1 MKKVSKTT
9 QAFFDYSYNGDGK
22 YYTTSHSGRNYT
34 NTLFQTFRNKNAD
47 CIEVLEY
54 GNDAPRGGKTGD
66 FVIVKFTEKFFEK
79 YQFVLDAIASKKE
92 QEIQREI
99 ERKESEAK
107 AIIIFT
113 EYLTEEKKEQLKSA
127 LEGKNSKGRSNF
139 LKAKSIQKTGDYRN
153 YTVLS
158 KMLNA

>member
-66 FVIVKFTEKFFEK
+66 FLYRDWET
-79 YQFVLDAIASKKE
+79 D
-92 QEIQREI
+92 
-99 ERKESEAK
+99 RKS
-107 AIIIFT
+107 T
-113 EYLTEEKKEQLKSA
+113 RLNSSHRSLSRMPSSA
-127 LEGKNSKGRSNF
+127 
-139 LKAKSIQKTGDYRN
+139 
-153 YTVLS
+153 
-158 KMLNA
+158 

>member
-1 MKKVSKTT
+1 M
-9 QAFFDYSYNGDGK
+9 
-22 YYTTSHSGRNYT
+22 
-34 NTLFQTFRNKNAD
+34 
-47 CIEVLEY
+47 LEY

-107 AIIIFT
+107 AIVIFT

-127 LEGKNSKGRSNF
+127 LQGKNSKGRSNF
-139 LKAKSIQKTGDYRN
+139 LKAKAIQKTGDYRN
-153 YTVLS
+153 YSVLS